1 MGGKVKLAETGRTKG
16 VEKDECRRRE
26 SLKENKRGRLRE
38 WTRQAVSAIG
48 GGVDGWALNEVGSSR
63 WKMIGREFHH
73 ARIGYFI
80 TSFIHLDRL
89 ITSLLL

>member
-48 GGVDGWALNEVGSSR
+48 GGVGGWALNEVEVD
-63 WKMIGREFHH
+63 GR
-73 ARIGYFI
+73 
-80 TSFIHLDRL
+80 
-89 ITSLLL
+89 